1 MTALSDGVTWR
12 AVTVPRLAHSAGRA
26 YVSIM
31 NPPETPRMRMRP
43 LATALLALVAS
54 PTMSPSGFAA
64 DRTPAAAHRALY
76 ELTLESAKGGEISG
90 AHGTMAYEVTD
101 ACDGWASRQR
111 LSLVITNRD
120 GQDIETVSDYATW
133 ESKDGLAMRFRMK
146 QTTDTAVTEQAEGD
160 AKLDGPGGTGTIHY
174 TLPEDKTMAMPRGTL
189 FPMAHTD
196 AILTGA
202 EAGKKFLSLPIFD
215 GTGDKGAQ
223 DSSVSIISWTKGGP
237 AAYPLLTDMPSG
249 RVRIAFFDRITD
261 AGKPKADG
269 SPDYEVSMKYWANGV
284 ADDLHM
290 DFSDFVMQGK
300 LREFVPQPPHC

>member
-1 MTALSDGVTWR
+1 
-12 AVTVPRLAHSAGRA
+12 
-26 YVSIM
+26 
-31 NPPETPRMRMRP
+31 MRMRP
-43 LATALLALVAS
+43 LATALLGLLTTPALPQIAL
-54 PTMSPSGFAA
+54 AA

-76 ELTLESAKGGEISG
+76 ELSLESARGGDVTG
-90 AHGTMAYEVTD
+90 ARGSMAYEVTD
-101 ACDGWASRQR
+101 ACDGWATRQR

-120 GQDIETVSDYATW
+120 GQNIETVSDYATW
-133 ESKDGLAMRFRMK
+133 ESKDGLSMRFRMK

-160 AKLDGPGGTGTIHY
+160 AKLDAAGGTGSIHY
-174 TLPEDKTMAMPRGTL
+174 TLPEDKTMAMPRGTV

-196 AILTGA
+196 AILTAA
-202 EAGKKFLSLPIFD
+202 EAGKKFLSLPLFD

-223 DSSVSIISWTKGGP
+223 DSSISIISWTKGGP
-237 AAYPLLTDMPSG
+237 SAYAPLANMPSG

-290 DFSDFVMQGK
+290 DFSDFVMKGR
-300 LREFVPQPPHC
+300 LTEFVPQPPHC